1 MDKLSVLPVSFFP
14 QLLSGE
20 MTIEQWARI
29 GRKYGL
35 KYIDLPNWAF
45 RSHMPSYLRQ
55 QKAILDAV
63 GVSVGSVGTHSDLT
77 NPDSVQRKRELDY
90 LRRDIAL
97 ASEMGAEYVRVTDGQ
112 AHPGLTTEQGLDY
125 ASEGL
130 AKAKQTADEYG
141 ITLGVENHGFPSAW
155 IYDDFSHDLVV
166 FRQLMK
172 RLRAIGIGINFDT
185 ANATGCGADAAAF
198 LDEIYD
204 SVVSAHIA
212 DTVSS
217 KTTLHTALG
226 AGICPIEGV
235 LRILHERKFSGL
247 ISIEEDSKNGE
258 AGVFQAIEH
267 VRGIWSS
274 L

>member
-1 MDKLSVLPVSFFP
+1 
-14 QLLSGE
+14 
-20 MTIEQWARI
+20 
-29 GRKYGL
+29 
-35 KYIDLPNWAF
+35 
-45 RSHMPSYLRQ
+45 
-55 QKAILDAV
+55 
-63 GVSVGSVGTHSDLT
+63 
-77 NPDSVQRKRELDY
+77 
-90 LRRDIAL
+90 
-97 ASEMGAEYVRVTDGQ
+97 MGAEYVRVTDGQ
-112 AHPGLTTEQGLDY
+112 AHPGLTMEQGLDY

-166 FRQLMK
+166 FRQLTK
-172 RLRAIGIGINFDT
+172 RLRDIGIGINFDT
-185 ANATGCGADAAAF
+185 ANATGCGADAAAL

-204 SVVSAHIA
+204 SVVSVHIA

-217 KTTLHTALG
+217 KTTLHTVLG

-267 VRGIWSS
+267 VRGTWSS